1 MTIERYRRNSG
12 LLLTLL
18 VLASGYFIWQGL
30 WPTLTYDPRINGGSG
45 VVLGLFV
52 CSRPAANGIDLF
64 FAERGTVRRLFT
76 AWSGARWLLLNA
88 VVMLVG
94 WFLIVAGASRLTGG
108 ALLQVQ

>member
-1 MTIERYRRNSG
+1 MTLERYRRNNG
-12 LLLTLL
+12 LLLLLL
-18 VLASGYFIWQGL
+18 VLSSVYFLWQGL
-30 WPTLTYDPRINGGSG
+30 WPTLTYDARINGGSG

-88 VVMLVG
+88 LVMLVG
-94 WFLIVAGASRLTGG
+94 WFLIVAGATRLTGSP
-108 ALLQVQ
+108 L